1 MSHLRTTCATCSA
14 DGCIVHLPTNM
25 LTVVRLTSDIE
36 DAAFG
41 CGERERDMIID
52 GISDAHR
59 GTWSRLTRLHTASV
73 TLPMHTSRVA
83 ETDRRSE
90 DLTAA

>member
-1 MSHLRTTCATCSA
+1 
-14 DGCIVHLPTNM
+14 
-25 LTVVRLTSDIE
+25 
-36 DAAFG
+36 
-41 CGERERDMIID
+41 MIID

-73 TLPMHTSRVA
+73 SLPMHTTRVA
-83 ETDRRSE
+83 EQDRRE

>member
-1 MSHLRTTCATCSA
+1 
-14 DGCIVHLPTNM
+14 
-25 LTVVRLTSDIE
+25 
-36 DAAFG
+36 
-41 CGERERDMIID
+41 MIID